1 MRERKSL
8 RTDERGIE
16 GLPIRLVIAI
26 VVGVAALSVMM
37 TIIDDI
43 GTVGEEE
50 LSANPNE
57 EVLSN
62 DKKYPVEVTVTDE
75 GGQGIPNAT
84 VYLQSGTANIDTPD
98 TIFDET
104 NYNGTTTSE
113 IDINPANHIDWR
125 PGQESGE
132 IEIHIKPPGDG
143 DYKDDQ
149 IDKITVLN
157 PNV

>member
-1 MRERKSL
+1 M
-8 RTDERGIE
+8 
-16 GLPIRLVIAI
+16 IAI

-37 TIIDDI
+37 TIIDDV

-50 LSANPNE
+50 LSANPNH

-62 DKKYPVEVTVTDE
+62 NIKYPIGVTVTDE
-75 GGQGIPNAT
+75 DGQGIPNAT
-84 VYLQSGTANIDTPD
+84 VYLQSGTANLDKSDT
-98 TIFDET
+98 TFTET
-104 NYNGTTTSE
+104 DYNGSTNTLN
-113 IDINPANHIDWR
+113 INPKTDIDWR

-143 DYKDDQ
+143 NYKDDQ

-157 PNV
+157 PNA

>member
-1 MRERKSL
+1 MRERRSF

-43 GTVGEEE
+43 GAVGEEE

-57 EVLSN
+57 EVLTGETGYDLKVN
-62 DKKYPVEVTVTDE
+62 VTDE
-75 GGQGIPNAT
+75 DGQGIPNAT
-84 VYLQSGTANIDTPD
+84 VYLKSGTANLDKSDT
-98 TIFDET
+98 TFDET
-104 NYNGTTTSE
+104 DYDGTTTSE
-113 IDINPANHIDWR
+113 INISPEDDIDWR

-132 IEIHIKPPGDG
+132 IEVHIKPPGDG
-143 DYKDDQ
+143 NYKDDQ
-149 IDKITVLN
+149 IDKITLLN
-157 PNV
+157 PNA

>member
-1 MRERKSL
+1 MRERRSL

-57 EVLSN
+57 EVIAGSGAN
-62 DKKYPVEVTVTDE
+62 VEVTVTDE
-75 GGQGIPNAT
+75 TGQGIPNAT
-84 VYLQSGTANIDTPD
+84 VYLKSGTAKLDISDKT
-98 TIFDET
+98 FAET
-104 NYNGTTTSE
+104 DYNGTTTSDM
-113 IDINPANHIDWR
+113 DISPKDHIDWR
-125 PGQESGE
+125 PGQESGT
-132 IEIHIKPPGDG
+132 IEVHTKPPGDG

-157 PNV
+157 PNT

>member
-1 MRERKSL
+1 MRERRSF

-37 TIIDDI
+37 TIIDDV

-62 DKKYPVEVTVTDE
+62 NIKYPIDITVTDE
-75 GGQGIPNAT
+75 DGQGIPNAT
-84 VYLQSGTANIDTPD
+84 VYLQSGTANLDKSDT
-98 TIFDET
+98 TFTET
-104 NYNGTTTSE
+104 DYNGSTNTLN
-113 IDINPANHIDWR
+113 INPKTDIDWR

-143 DYKDDQ
+143 NYKDDQ